1 MNERINT
8 QAYNSLHSADII
20 LRLLDPTRTY
30 GEEDE
35 RIDTLLAKLDKP
47 VIRVETKQDMEN
59 KSYPQK

>member
-1 MNERINT
+1 VV
-8 QAYNSLHSADII
+8 

-35 RIDTLLAKLDKP
+35 RIDTLLEKIGKP
-47 VIRVETKQDMEN
+47 VIRIETKQDMEN